1 MAHDT
6 TQFASKAQQAAGSML
21 DAMQGLAS
29 IQTSML
35 QRLSEVQQDLLRQ
48 AAAAANE
55 QLQLLG
61 RVKDPR
67 EFASAQADLIKR
79 HGQLYTEQL
88 KAATQVIASAWE
100 EFGTRLEKSA
110 NTVTDKAQS
119 AASSKKSS

>member
-35 QRLSEVQQDLLRQ
+35 QRLSEVQQALLRQ
-48 AAAAANE
+48 AAEAANE

-67 EFASAQADLIKR
+67 EFAIYRTVKSGHTGNRKR
-79 HGQLYTEQL
+79 VGRVRHSTREKRKHCYGQSPERSF
-88 KAATQVIASAWE
+88 V
-100 EFGTRLEKSA
+100 
-110 NTVTDKAQS
+110 
-119 AASSKKSS
+119 